1 MKILERDR
9 KMAWKVLI
17 AEDFKMIRQ
26 VFENTVEQSEDYELA
41 ASFPTAFHALEW
53 CGENQADLALL
64 DVLIP
69 GSMSGLEA
77 ARKIKEI
84 RPTTKIIIVTSMPE
98 LSYERQAREIGV
110 EGFWQKEV
118 QEQSIQEIMDRVMAG
133 EIVYPGSKQEIDIGD
148 AVSTE
153 FTDRE
158 IDILKELVSGAS
170 NAEIAEKLD
179 LKEPT
184 VKMHI
189 KNMLQKTGYRSRL
202 ELAVKVRHL
211 GLIIEDSE

>member
-1 MKILERDR
+1 MPY
-9 KMAWKVLI
+9 KVVI

-26 VFENTVEQSEDYELA
+26 VFESTVEQAEAYVLA
-41 ASFPTAFHALEW
+41 ASFPTAYQAMEW
-53 CGENQADLALL
+53 CERNHADLVLM

-77 ARKIKEI
+77 ARKIKEKS
-84 RPTTKIIIVTSMPE
+84 PSTKIIIVTSMPE
-98 LSYERQAREIGV
+98 LSYERQAKEIGV

-118 QEQSIQEIMDRVMAG
+118 QEQPILEIMDRVMAG
-133 EIVYPGSKQEIDIGD
+133 ESVYPAAQPKINIGD
-148 AVSTE
+148 ALSTE
-153 FTDRE
+153 FTERE

-202 ELAVKVRHL
+202 ELAVKVRHM
-211 GLIIEDSE
+211 GLIIEDSV

>member
-1 MKILERDR
+1 MPYKT
-9 KMAWKVLI
+9 VI

-26 VFENTVEQSEDYELA
+26 VFEVAVNESDNYELA
-41 ASFPTAFHALEW
+41 ASFPTAQQAMEW
-53 CGENQADLALL
+53 CEKHHADLVLM

-69 GSMSGLEA
+69 GSMNGLEA
-77 ARKIKEI
+77 ARQIKKVS
-84 RPTTKIIIVTSMPE
+84 PDTKIIIVTSMPE

-110 EGFWQKEV
+110 ESFWQKEV
-118 QEQSIQEIMDRVMAG
+118 QEQTIQEIMDRTMAG
-133 EIVYPGSKQEIDIGD
+133 ESVYPGSQPIVNIGC

-153 FTDRE
+153 FTERE
-158 IDILKELVSGAS
+158 IEILKELVTGAS
-170 NAEIAEKLD
+170 NMEIAEKLG

-202 ELAVKVRHL
+202 ELAVKVRHM
-211 GLIIEDSE
+211 GLIIGDSE